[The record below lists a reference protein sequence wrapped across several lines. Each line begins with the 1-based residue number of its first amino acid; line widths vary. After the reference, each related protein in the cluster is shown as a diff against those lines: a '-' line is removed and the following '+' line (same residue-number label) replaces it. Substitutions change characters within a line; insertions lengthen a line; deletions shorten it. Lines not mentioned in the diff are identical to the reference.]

1 MAGRS
6 KAKTLSPE
14 MPKKHL
20 GQRIKKDLKK
30 NYLLYLLLLPG
41 ILILIF
47 FKIGPVGAMVIA
59 FQNFSAFKGI
69 VGSKWVDFK
78 ILLKFFRIRIC

>member
-14 MPKKHL
+14 MPKKLL

-47 FKIGPVGAMVIA
+47 F
-59 FQNFSAFKGI
+59 
-69 VGSKWVDFK
+69 
-78 ILLKFFRIRIC
+78 

>member
-14 MPKKHL
+14 MPKKPL

-30 NYLLYLLLLPG
+30 NYLLYLSASAGNSDPD
-41 ILILIF
+41 F
-47 FKIGPVGAMVIA
+47 F
-59 FQNFSAFKGI
+59 
-69 VGSKWVDFK
+69 
-78 ILLKFFRIRIC
+78 